1 MARSYDVSDMRRRR
15 RIFTSRSRLE
25 PRALIRVLALVAA
38 IAFVGLLVY
47 GLTTKAADTS
57 IDDALSRGEAQPA
70 PGFELRRL
78 DDGVVRKPP
87 WRSAAADGRVS
98 LAELRGTPVV
108 LNFWASWCD
117 PCRAEAPRLERA
129 WRSVRRR
136 GVLFVGLDQQDTR
149 EDARDFI
156 RTFGLTFPQVRDPT
170 NDTARAWGVS
180 GIPETFFVDR
190 GGRVVSHVIGVVS
203 DAQLAAGIRAA
214 ELGRPGEP
222 VDGGDQR
229 PTR

>member
-1 MARSYDVSDMRRRR
+1 MRRRR

-25 PRALIRVLALVAA
+25 PRALIRVLALVIA

-57 IDDALSRGEAQPA
+57 IDDALSRGEARPA
-70 PGFELRRL
+70 PGFELQRL
-78 DDGVVRKPP
+78 TDGIVSRSP
-87 WRSAAADGRVS
+87 WRSAAVDGRVG

-117 PCRAEAPRLERA
+117 PCRAEAPRLERT

-180 GIPETFFVDR
+180 GIPETFFIDR
-190 GGRVVSHVIGVVS
+190 EGRVVSHVIGVVS
-203 DAQLAAGIRAA
+203 DAQLEAGIRAA
-214 ELGRPGEP
+214 EAGRPGEP